1 MLSNGPKASNPMYE
15 IIIGGWENTKSVI
28 RKNKINKREVETPGI
43 TNENEFRRFWVRW
56 DGNEIGVGR
65 DLEAEPFMSYA
76 DPEAFPITF
85 VGVGTGWGASGIW
98 KFEDGTEIFTPDSQD
113 KIEYKFAPVSGGY
126 LEFEYRG
133 PHNAHICLASGPAE
147 KEPMFEIILG
157 GWDNTKSAIR
167 YRRESPDKVILST
180 PGLVDPMHYKRFDIH
195 WTNNRVLVRDGSAKV
210 LMEWQSP
217 VMFPITHFGLRTG
230 YGARGHWRIHRFWTG
245 PYMVN
250 KYSGKPSNIIILLSC
265 EYFTSNA
272 IQYNWYYQIQGQMH
286 VTRRSTC
293 IFGICYGQ
301 NHPMLV
307 EYTGC
312 PKIQG

>member
-1 MLSNGPKASNPMYE
+1 MSEHFISLSQPQVVYQVQTENDLQYQFYPVLTGFIRFEVKTRKDAHLMLSNGPKASNPMYE

-113 KIEYKFAPVSGGY
+113 KLEYKFAPVSGGY

-147 KEPMFEIILG
+147 KEPMFEILLG

-167 YRRESPDKVILST
+167 YRRESYFQPLVWWIRCMT
-180 PGLVDPMHYKRFDIH
+180 RGLDIH

-245 PYMVN
+245 PSFLKAGLGRPVEQ
-250 KYSGKPSNIIILLSC
+250 PILLR
-265 EYFTSNA
+265 
-272 IQYNWYYQIQGQMH
+272 QG
-286 VTRRSTC
+286 
-293 IFGICYGQ
+293 
-301 NHPMLV
+301 
-307 EYTGC
+307 
-312 PKIQG
+312 